1 MVALSVSISANTSPF
16 LTASPTFFCH
26 PAITPSVMVSLK
38 RGIKTISSLFNTSEF
53 AAVGVAGVGAEAVVV
68 VAAAGSLLVAAV
80 TLADVLVC

>member
-1 MVALSVSISANTSPF
+1 
-16 LTASPTFFCH
+16 
-26 PAITPSVMVSLK
+26 MVSLK

-80 TLADVLVC
+80 TLADALVC